1 MASIKGLEKILG
13 DPSSLQGES
22 QSKRQQIRNDMAA
35 IQATLQ
41 QRRERLDELEK
52 KLKTTNSNNT
62 TLGKTIE
69 SLKSQIAD
77 QENTIG
83 TLRENLSKA
92 NIQIADL
99 SEKVDSLSTT
109 VNAVTEAK
117 DQAEEE
123 NVKLADELN
132 MCYYAIG
139 SKKELKQ
146 YDIIKTGFLKKT
158 KVLPSDFDASYFHRA
173 DKRTLTTIELHSTKA
188 KVVTDQPTDSYT
200 IEDVDDQ
207 KILRITNTTRFW
219 DKSNYLVVQI
229 D

>member
-1 MASIKGLEKILG
+1 M
-13 DPSSLQGES
+13 
-22 QSKRQQIRNDMAA
+22 
-35 IQATLQ
+35 
-41 QRRERLDELEK
+41 
-52 KLKTTNSNNT
+52 
-62 TLGKTIE
+62 
-69 SLKSQIAD
+69 
-77 QENTIG
+77 
-83 TLRENLSKA
+83 
-92 NIQIADL
+92 
-99 SEKVDSLSTT
+99 
-109 VNAVTEAK
+109 
-117 DQAEEE
+117 
-123 NVKLADELN
+123 KLADELN

-207 KILRITNTTRFW
+207 KILESQTQR
-219 DKSNYLVVQI
+219 DSGSKSNYLVVQI